1 MIIRLECVWC
11 TTRTE
16 FNRYNRSDGEGAH
29 VINYMD
35 IVTKLSKADPYSSEP
50 SHKIVGLHLRN
61 ALQNYVSGVQ
71 AGSNSS
77 RLIYVLKNLTPD
89 TVDGVF
95 GSVQGMS
102 DELKLCTKLVIINRE
117 DYPKKGVLS
126 RFDVVKFIDK

>member
-1 MIIRLECVWC
+1 MTIRLECVWC

-16 FNRYNRSDGEGAH
+16 FNRYNRLDGEGAH

-95 GSVQGMS
+95 ESVQGMS
-102 DELKLCTKLVIINRE
+102 DELKLCTKLVIINRV

>member
-1 MIIRLECVWC
+1 MTIRLECVWC

-16 FNRYNRSDGEGAH
+16 FNRYNRLDGEGAH

-50 SHKIVGLHLRN
+50 SRKIVGLHLRN

-95 GSVQGMS
+95 ESVQGMS
-102 DELKLCTKLVIINRE
+102 DELKLCTKLVIINRV